1 MPHFRSPRIWGTFSV
16 AGGVGATTL
25 TFHLARLA
33 AKNGAR
39 TLVVESSHYAPLR
52 EILES
57 QPPFWED
64 YRVGSAI
71 ANEAMPRLTRA
82 GFALLTR
89 RLQSALSPELFHFVI
104 DQVKESFD
112 LILIDN
118 PTERFPSAETLFI
131 AENSLPSL
139 IGLHTLSQMY
149 KPQIL
154 IVNKFTPR
162 IKKKGAIESF
172 VLDAQTFHIP
182 SSADLALALG
192 FAITH
197 KLAKRNEKA
206 LSAILGEMLS

>member
-1 MPHFRSPRIWGTFSV
+1 MPQLRSPRIWGTFSA

-33 AKNGAR
+33 AKNGVR
-39 TLVVESSHYAPLR
+39 TLVIECAFFAPLR
-52 EILES
+52 EILENE
-57 QPPFWED
+57 PPFWED

-71 ANEAMPRLTRA
+71 TNDAIPRPTRA

-89 RLQSALSPELFHFVI
+89 RQQSALSPELFHFVI
-104 DQVKESFD
+104 DQVQESFD

-118 PTERFPSAETLFI
+118 PLERFLNSGVLVI

-139 IGLHTLSQMY
+139 IGLHRLTKMY
-149 KPQIL
+149 KPQIF

-162 IKKKGAIESF
+162 VKKRGAIESF
-172 VLDAQTFHIP
+172 VIDAHTFHIP
-182 SSADLALALG
+182 TSADLALALG
-192 FAITH
+192 FGITH

-206 LSAILGEMLS
+206 LSAILGKMLS